1 MGEAKK
7 AARGVRAQKG
17 FTLIEILLVVAIIGT
32 LAAMIL
38 PRMTGRSEK
47 AKIAVAKVDI
57 DSNIA
62 SALKLYEL
70 DNGTFPTTDQ
80 SLDALLKKPST
91 SPIPENWNGPY
102 LEKEPVDPWGR
113 RYQYQFPGAHGK
125 SYDLFS
131 YGPKEKD
138 EKGRIANWE

>member
-1 MGEAKK
+1 MKNN
-7 AARGVRAQKG
+7 KG
-17 FTLIEILLVVAIIGT
+17 FTLIEILLVVGIIGT

-38 PRMTGRSEK
+38 PHLSGRSEQ

-57 DSNIA
+57 GSNIA

-70 DNGTFPTTDQ
+70 DNGTFPSTGQ

-91 SPIPENWNGPY
+91 GPAPSNWNGPY

-113 RYQYQFPGAHGK
+113 RYQYQYPGTHGK

-131 YGPKEKD
+131 SGPKEND
-138 EKGRIANWE
+138 EKSKVTNWS

>member
-1 MGEAKK
+1 MLKNK
-7 AARGVRAQKG
+7 KG

-38 PRMTGRSEK
+38 PRLSGRSEQ
-47 AKIAVAKVDI
+47 ARATVAKVDI
-57 DSNIA
+57 ESNIA

-70 DNGTFPTTDQ
+70 DNGTFPTTGQ
-80 SLDALLKKPST
+80 TLDALLKKPT
-91 SPIPENWNGPY
+91 ASPIPNNWTGPY

-113 RYQYQFPGAHGK
+113 KYQYQYPGTHGK

-131 YGPKEKD
+131 YGPKESD
-138 EKGRIANWE
+138 EKGRITNWTA

>member
-1 MGEAKK
+1 MKNK
-7 AARGVRAQKG
+7 KG

-38 PRMTGRSEK
+38 PRLSGRSEQ
-47 AKIAVAKVDI
+47 ARATVAKVDI
-57 DSNIA
+57 ESNIA

-70 DNGTFPTTDQ
+70 DNGTFPTTGQ
-80 SLDALLKKPST
+80 SLDALLKKPSA
-91 SPIPENWNGPY
+91 SPVPNNWSGPY

-113 RYQYQFPGAHGK
+113 KYQYQYPGTHGK

-131 YGPKEKD
+131 YGPKEND
-138 EKGRIANWE
+138 EKGRITNWV

>member
-1 MGEAKK
+1 MKNK
-7 AARGVRAQKG
+7 KG

-38 PRMTGRSEK
+38 PRLSGRSEQ
-47 AKIAVAKVDI
+47 AKSTVAKVDI

-70 DNGTFPTTDQ
+70 DNGTFPTTSQ
-80 SLDALLKKPST
+80 SLDALSHKPST
-91 SPIPENWNGPY
+91 SPIPQNWNGPY
-102 LEKEPVDPWGR
+102 LEKDPIDPWGR
-113 RYQYQFPGAHGK
+113 HYQYQYPGTHGK

-131 YGPKEKD
+131 SGPKEND
-138 EKGRIANWE
+138 EKGRITNWS

>member
-1 MGEAKK
+1 MKNN
-7 AARGVRAQKG
+7 KG

-38 PRMTGRSEK
+38 PRLSGRSEQ
-47 AKIAVAKVDI
+47 ARATVAKVDI

-70 DNGTFPTTDQ
+70 DNGTFPTTEQ
-80 SLDALLKKPST
+80 SLDALLRKPST
-91 SPIPENWNGPY
+91 SPVPISWSGPY

-113 RYQYQFPGAHGK
+113 RYQYQFPGTHGK

-131 YGPKEKD
+131 YGPKEND
-138 EKGRIANWE
+138 EKGRITNWS

>member
-1 MGEAKK
+1 MMKK
-7 AARGVRAQKG
+7 EKG

-38 PRMTGRSEK
+38 PRLSGRSEQAK
-47 AKIAVAKVDI
+47 ATVAKVDI

-70 DNGTFPTTDQ
+70 DNGDFPSTGQ
-80 SLDALLKKPST
+80 SLDALLKKPAT
-91 SPIPENWNGPY
+91 SPAPPNWNGPY
-102 LEKEPVDPWGR
+102 LEKDPIDPWGR
-113 RYQYQFPGAHGK
+113 RYQYQYPGTHGK

-131 YGPKEKD
+131 FGPKEND
-138 EKGRIANWE
+138 EKGRITNWS

>member
-1 MGEAKK
+1 MKNK
-7 AARGVRAQKG
+7 KG

-38 PRMTGRSEK
+38 PRLSGRSEQ
-47 AKIAVAKVDI
+47 ARATVAKVDI
-57 DSNIA
+57 ESNIA

-70 DNGTFPTTDQ
+70 DNGTFPTTGQ
-80 SLDALLKKPST
+80 TLDALLKKPST
-91 SPIPENWNGPY
+91 SPIPNNWSGPY

-113 RYQYQFPGAHGK
+113 KYQYQYPGTHGK

-131 YGPKEKD
+131 FGPKEND
-138 EKGRIANWE
+138 EKGRITNWV

>member
-1 MGEAKK
+1 MKNN
-7 AARGVRAQKG
+7 KG
-17 FTLIEILLVVAIIGT
+17 FTLIEILLVVGIIGT

-38 PRMTGRSEK
+38 PHLSGRSEQ

-57 DSNIA
+57 GSNIA

-70 DNGTFPTTDQ
+70 DNGTFPSTGQ

-91 SPIPENWNGPY
+91 GPVPSNWNGPY

-113 RYQYQFPGAHGK
+113 RYQYQYPGTHGK

-131 YGPKEKD
+131 SGPKEND
-138 EKGRIANWE
+138 EKSKVTNWS